1 MMKENAARGNRM
13 IVWLSQTLC
22 GEAFGKWP
30 LRFEFTYVNS
40 SLALRSL
47 GFEGEF
53 LAFLKECG
61 ERESNP
67 RY

>member
-1 MMKENAARGNRM
+1 M

-22 GEAFGKWP
+22 GQAFGKWP
-30 LRFEFTYVNS
+30 LRFEFAYAKS
-40 SLALRSL
+40 SLASKLL
-47 GFEGEF
+47 GFEREF